1 LAGERFRVD
10 YHDPYIPEIR
20 VNGMKMQSVELTE
33 EQLSKADCMLLL
45 TDHSDVPLQKIA
57 DHAKLIY
64 DTRNMTEGLSGNAK
78 FIRMGGGFK

>member
-1 LAGERFRVD
+1 
-10 YHDPYIPEIR
+10 
-20 VNGMKMQSVELTE
+20 
-33 EQLSKADCMLLL
+33 MLLL